1 MAVSLVRGTREGR
14 RSVVFGL
21 VCRFLTQ
28 RPPAETMASPS
39 TVLAVVRTARPGL
52 RNSADALA
60 FCVHVALSCEG
71 FVLVATGEE
80 AQRDLLGGSVH
91 EAPVTGWNSLAD
103 EYAFRYVSEATFP
116 SAGKQYLLKALA
128 VGSKLLVDFAA
139 PAPAPIAHLELRRAS
154 QGAVGLWGPC

>member
-1 MAVSLVRGTREGR
+1 ML
-14 RSVVFGL
+14 FGL